1 MGPRVL
7 SGLTGLAI
15 VLPILYKGGWLVGVL
30 IAFVVAVA
38 MDEWAI
44 MMTKDDPGARLRS
57 RVFLIPAGLLL
68 HLAVL
73 NAPEP
78 IRLAAVGVAVMAGL
92 LVPMFLEPDVRRA
105 GSQAIRSVAGL
116 VYAPLLMAPLVP
128 LREREDGNYMI
139 LYLLAATWLGDTGA
153 YFTGRAF
160 GKTKLFERISPK
172 KTVEGAIGGLVL
184 SAVGGFV
191 FAKVG
196 HLPFGIVECILLTMA
211 LDVAGIV
218 GDLAES
224 LIKRSWDVK
233 DSGWIMPGHGGILDR
248 VDSLLFTAPLLWMW
262 LQLRGS

>member
-1 MGPRVL
+1 MGPRII

-15 VLPILYKGGWLVGVL
+15 VLPILYNGGWLVGAL

-44 MMTKDDPGARLRS
+44 MMTRDDPGARGRS
-57 RVFLIPAGLLL
+57 RIFLIPAGLLL

-73 NAPEP
+73 NGPESTR
-78 IRLAAVGVAVMAGL
+78 IAAVGVAVMAGL
-92 LVPMFLEPDVRRA
+92 LVPMFLERDVHRA
-105 GSQAIRSVAGL
+105 GTQALRSVAGL

-128 LREREDGNYMI
+128 LRGREDGIYMI

-153 YFTGRAF
+153 FFAGRAF

-172 KTVEGAIGGLVL
+172 KTIEGAIGGLLL

-196 HLPFGIVECILLTMA
+196 HLPFGVVECILLTMA

-224 LIKRSWDVK
+224 LIKRAWDVK

-248 VDSLLFTAPLLWMW
+248 VDSLMFTAPVLWIW
-262 LQLRGS
+262 LQLRAA